1 MKFYTNILN
10 SLIIEASRM
19 DSTMP
24 IGDDTAFPPRQGRRA
39 RLHYLRDRVGK
50 EAVTVKTIR

>member
-1 MKFYTNILN
+1 
-10 SLIIEASRM
+10 M

-24 IGDDTAFPPRQGRRA
+24 IGDDTASSPRQRHRA